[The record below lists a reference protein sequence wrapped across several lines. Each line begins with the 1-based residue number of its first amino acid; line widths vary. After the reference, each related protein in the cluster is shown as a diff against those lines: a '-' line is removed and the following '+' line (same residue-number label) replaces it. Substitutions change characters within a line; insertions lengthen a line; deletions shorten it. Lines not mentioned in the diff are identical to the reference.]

1 MRVHQD
7 AELKADQ
14 PPMTRV
20 PPDAGIIPEEPRG
33 KVAVLARFLLPRALH
48 KRSAQDRVPSN
59 FATTCYNNG
68 MKVGIVGLPNVGKS
82 TVFNS
87 LTRAGAE
94 AQNYPFTTIDPNL
107 GVAEV
112 PDGRLNALAEVMQ
125 SKRVVPAT
133 VDFVDIAGLVRGASR
148 GEGLGNQFLGNIRE
162 CEAIAHVV
170 RCFQDE
176 NVVHVHGDIDSTGD
190 VETIN
195 TELLLA
201 DLATVERRLE
211 RTSRAAKSGDVKLK
225 IEAAELEKLRDYLS
239 DGNPARTY
247 PPSEVLIEVLRDLI
261 TAKPTLYVANVDEEA
276 VADGNPYS
284 AEIEKLAARE
294 GAASVRLSAKLEAE
308 VVELPEDEAREY
320 LAMLGVESTGFEE
333 FVRAAY
339 ALLGL
344 ITFFTA
350 SEKESRA
357 WTVRKGS
364 TARRAAGRI
373 HSDMERGFIAAEVGN
388 WKDIFAAGS
397 WAKAR
402 ETAKVRLEG
411 RDYVIEDGDTLIV
424 RFNV

>member
-1 MRVHQD
+1 
-7 AELKADQ
+7 
-14 PPMTRV
+14 
-20 PPDAGIIPEEPRG
+20 
-33 KVAVLARFLLPRALH
+33 
-48 KRSAQDRVPSN
+48 
-59 FATTCYNNG
+59 

-107 GVAEV
+107 GISMV
-112 PDGRLNALAEVMQ
+112 PDGRLDALARVIQ

-170 RCFQDE
+170 RCFEDE
-176 NVVHVHGDIDSTGD
+176 NVVHVHGDIDPAGD

-211 RTSRAAKSGDVKLK
+211 RVSRAAKSGDAKLK
-225 IEAAELEKLRDYLS
+225 AEAAELEKLVRHLS
-239 DGNPARTY
+239 DGDPARTY
-247 PPSEVLIEVLRDLI
+247 PPSEALLEVLRTLI
-261 TAKPTLYVANVDEEA
+261 TAKPTLYVANVDEES
-276 VADGNPYS
+276 VADGNRYS

-294 GAASVRLSAKLEAE
+294 RAESVRLSARLEAE
-308 VVELPEDEAREY
+308 VAELPDAEAHEY

-364 TARRAAGRI
+364 TARQGAGRI
-373 HSDMERGFIAAEVGN
+373 HSDMERGFIAAEVGY
-388 WKDIFAAGS
+388 WEDIVAAGS

-411 RDYVIEDGDTLIV
+411 RDYVVEDGDTLLV